1 MENYQLRRLAA
12 NEEELSRVLATL
24 PSDEKEHLLEK
35 VTRVLLREANLDASG
50 RPIPQDSRARQNRY
64 FNARFNS
71 RMQTGAYC
79 GKGQR

>member
-1 MENYQLRRLAA
+1 MENYQLRQLAA

-24 PSDEKEHLLEK
+24 SFDEREDLLER
-35 VTRVLLREANLDASG
+35 VTRFLLREANVDASG
-50 RPIPQDSRARQNRY
+50 RPIPQDSRARRNMY
-64 FNARFNS
+64 FNSRFNN

>member
-1 MENYQLRRLAA
+1 MESYQLRQLAK

-24 PSDEKEHLLEK
+24 PFDEKEYLLEQ
-35 VTRVLLREANLDASG
+35 VTRFLLREANVDASG
-50 RPIPQDSRARQNRY
+50 RPIPQDSRARRNRY
-64 FNARFNS
+64 FNSRFNN